1 MNTSITGCCIIILTL
16 GDTVYNGI
24 HLSVLKDLCSDMIF
38 GHNFQ
43 KLHKS
48 LAIDIGGTKPNPSS
62 RILRLVHSLR
72 GKRAAWLKNS
82 PTLDSFKRNLKLFS
96 SGNGSRV
103 KQSYF
108 LF

>member
-1 MNTSITGCCIIILTL
+1 MNTSITGCCIITLTF
-16 GDTVYNGI
+16 GDNVYNGI
-24 HLSVLKDLCSDMIF
+24 RLCVLKDLCSDMIF
-38 GHNFQ
+38 GHSFQ

-48 LAIDIGGTKPNPSS
+48 LAIDIGGTNPSS

-82 PTLDSFKRNLKLFS
+82 PLDSFKRNLKRFS

-103 KQSYF
+103 KQCYF